1 MNFKKTLLTS
11 LVTFLLGGVFLSA
24 NQNTSQFEPQAAVTE
39 TKRVW
44 AIARTSYWFNDSVSF
59 GMATTTGF
67 IGNDAQNYTTYL
79 MQRDENNNDFGEGGT
94 QFSGSRA
101 HAYYVDV
108 PTNITH
114 VQFFREASPSSRFN
128 FTGYSTYTVGMK
140 YILEDLTTSES
151 AGFAFNTTKVVSD
164 FSNSIDTSAEACT
177 SGQAQTAINT
187 YNAMPTFEQNQFD
200 ALDVGGGVTGL
211 QRLQY
216 LRDFYSIATV
226 LN

>member
-1 MNFKKTLLTS
+1 MNFKKILLTS

-44 AIARTSYWFNDSVSF
+44 AIARPDFWFNGSVSF
-59 GMATTTGF
+59 GVATTTGF
-67 IGNDAQNYTTYL
+67 IVDSAQNYTTYL
-79 MQRDENNNDFGEGGT
+79 MQRDENNNDFGAGGT
-94 QFSGSRA
+94 EFTGSRA

-114 VQFFREASPSSRFN
+114 VEFFREASPANRFN
-128 FTGYSTYTVGMK
+128 YSGWSLYTTGMK
-140 YILEDLTTSES
+140 YVLDGSTSEF